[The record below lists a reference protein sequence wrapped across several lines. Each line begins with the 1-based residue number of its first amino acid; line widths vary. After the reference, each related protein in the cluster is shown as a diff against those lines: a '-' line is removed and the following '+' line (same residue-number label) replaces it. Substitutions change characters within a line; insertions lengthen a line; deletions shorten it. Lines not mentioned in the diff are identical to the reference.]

1 MSIMHFQIDIQKF
14 GIENIES
21 VLFFVISTV
30 TLLFVK
36 FSLDLIIKYKLIN
49 LENFIFRDLMHDVTN
64 KISNLSPK
72 ILVDKKPGEYSY
84 IYATTISRI
93 ANVLNLS
100 LTVISNFFLIVATV
114 IILLNLSIF
123 MTLFFIFNCINC
135 SIYFLFP
142 KKIFFKI

>member
-1 MSIMHFQIDIQKF
+1 M
-14 GIENIES
+14 
-21 VLFFVISTV
+21 L
-30 TLLFVK
+30 
-36 FSLDLIIKYKLIN
+36 
-49 LENFIFRDLMHDVTN
+49 DVTN

-123 MTLFFIFNCINC
+123 MTLFLFSIVSIVVFIFFFLRKYSSNLILINEIKTNKAIV
-135 SIYFLFP
+135 SFRIR
-142 KKIFFKI
+142 